1 MSLDATPSSFPSQPP
16 PPPPPPIK
24 SKSCEKRSRSS
35 KPKVFC
41 CCFPVASG
49 AWILSLSLVIPSVA
63 LVLGL
68 NIANLQGVIKFNT
81 PLHAKIFYSV
91 IYSLYATIG
100 LAIGLA
106 LNRIVSANRRLRILI
121 ILYWILI
128 ATTVIEG
135 IYFGVMIAKNK
146 TKFITNCGVDG
157 PLLATAGSPPPTTI
171 VSPVGSPGNGTV
183 AAEGGPRA
191 GRPVNCHKTG
201 AMIGAVYIA
210 GPGGW
215 IILHIAWILMVALY
229 AKALRRHHAAD
240 EEHGPVMM
248 APLTGHGHD
257 LNRPFTKSGLSR
269 SISNQQLED
278 SKKGGAAA
286 GNIEPVSGFHSHQS
300 HPFQLVNSSRRSSS
314 GGLGAMFRNMR
325 PWSPSSNSSTVQDS
339 SNNTSTVNTKAMMHV
354 IDEDDVDTQE
364 ERGRTRVRCQQGRN
378 SNTSIIITINKA
390 NGDQD
395 SDSSDDDNDDNA
407 NNRLTRLGTSST
419 DGSLSSRTDI
429 PADGKGWWI
438 RQIEGKRRGEICPCT
453 LDPRD
458 SRDFGPCWCGKER
471 RVSSVQS
478 QSSSSAIALTAA
490 TAQGSGSGSG
500 SGSTSSAPMAL
511 TKAQQQ

>member
-1 MSLDATPSSFPSQPP
+1 MPLDATPSFVPSSPP
-16 PPPPPPIK
+16 PTK
-24 SKSCEKRSRSS
+24 SKSCKKRSRSS
-35 KPKVFC
+35 NPKVFC
-41 CCFPVASG
+41 CCCPVASG
-49 AWILSLSLVIPSVA
+49 VWILSLCLVIPSVA

-68 NIANLQGVIKFNT
+68 NITNLQGVIKFNT

-91 IYSLYATIG
+91 VYSLYAAIG
-100 LAIGLA
+100 LAIGLG

-121 ILYWILI
+121 MLYWILI
-128 ATTVIEG
+128 ATTVVEG

-157 PLLATAGSPPPTTI
+157 PLLATTGSPPTSTM
-171 VSPVGSPGNGTV
+171 VSHVGSPGNGTV
-183 AAEGGPRA
+183 TAEGGPRA
-191 GRPVNCHKTG
+191 GRAVNCHKTG

-215 IILHIAWILMVALY
+215 IILHITWILMVVLY

-240 EEHGPVMM
+240 EEHGAVNM
-248 APLTGHGHD
+248 ASITGHGHGND
-257 LNRPFTKSGLSR
+257 LSRPYSKSGFSR
-269 SISNQQLED
+269 SISKQQLEN
-278 SKKGGAAA
+278 SKKGGTAA
-286 GNIEPVSGFHSHQS
+286 GLSNIEPVSGFHSHQS
-300 HPFQLVNSSRRSSS
+300 HPFQLDNSSRRSSS

-325 PWSPSSNSSTVQDS
+325 PWSPSSNSSTVQDT
-339 SNNTSTVNTKAMMHV
+339 SNNTSTVSNKAMMHV
-354 IDEDDVDTQE
+354 IDEDNVDTQE
-364 ERGRTRVRCQQGRN
+364 ERGRTRTRRQQGRN
-378 SNTSIIITINKA
+378 SNTSITITINKA

-395 SDSSDDDNDDNA
+395 SDDSSNEDGDFNT

-419 DGSLSSRTDI
+419 DGSLSSRVDI

-471 RVSSVQS
+471 RVSSSQS
-478 QSSSSAIALTAA
+478 QSSSSAIALAA
-490 TAQGSGSGSG
+490 TAAQGSGSGSG
-500 SGSTSSAPMAL
+500 STSTASMAP
-511 TKAQQQ
+511 TRAQQQ